1 MKKLLLLSILLA
13 TILFGNGIDSTR
25 HKLTIY
31 PEYVGLGGVPSI
43 NIEYN
48 INDYSIRAGVGMI
61 IMQAIIHPMVIYK
74 TYGINEIGFGLMF
87 MEDGT
92 GQGHS
97 IGTLGA
103 YNLKIKLN
111 KRIFIRLGISGGNNK
126 AFFGYKNSGFG
137 TLPTIGFGFNFL

>member
-61 IMQAIIHPMVIYK
+61 IMQAIIYPIAIYR
-74 TYGINEIGFGLMF
+74 TYGINEIGVGLNYMDSSLGKSMGAGFG
-87 MEDGT
+87 
-92 GQGHS
+92 
-97 IGTLGA
+97 
-103 YNLKIKLN
+103 YNLKKGN
-111 KRIFIRLGISGGNNK
+111 KRVFTRLGILVMHQRDL
-126 AFFGYKNSGFG
+126 FGDKYYGFG
-137 TLPTIGFGFNFL
+137 ILPTFGFGFNFL

>member
-1 MKKLLLLSILLA
+1 MKKFIFIIYILVTTLQ
-13 TILFGNGIDSTR
+13 GEGIDSKQ

-31 PEYVGLGGVPSI
+31 PELVGLGGAPSI

-48 INDYSIRAGVGMI
+48 INDYSIRAGIGMI

-92 GQGHS
+92 GQDHS
-97 IGTLGA
+97 IGTMGS

-126 AFFGYKNSGFG
+126 AFFGYKNSGYG